1 MIASEAEVGETGDKV
16 AGIDFGV
23 VLIVGEITNFGELV
37 LLGGS
42 YEC

>member
-1 MIASEAEVGETGDKV
+1 MAWEAEVGEAGDKI
-16 AGIDFGV
+16 AGIGFGI

-42 YEC
+42 HEC